1 MEAGGTATEAGAG
14 PSTSGQGQAPKP
26 TVILVIGMAGSGKTT
41 LIQRINSHLHATGR
55 NGYIINM
62 DPAVTHLPYG
72 ANIDIRDT
80 VKYKNVMK
88 QYNLGPNGGILTS
101 CNLFATRFDQVIQ
114 LCEKP
119 RDPPLQYIVVDTP
132 GQIEIFTWSAS
143 GAIVTEL
150 FASSFPTL
158 VAYVVDTPRVAAPQT
173 FMSNMLQ
180 ACSILYKLKLPMLL
194 LFNKVDVARHE
205 FALDWMSDFDA
216 YTAALEAD
224 SSYAATLSRSLALVL
239 DSFYAN
245 MRSKV
250 AECATEYEQFYLPE
264 LERARKDKA
273 AREEARQRKEMERLR
288 TDMEAASLRA
298 AGAGAGAGQAAGG
311 SAGAGG
317 SVGGRGPGGAG
328 KAAAAAGTGSG
339 AGTAGGPMEVDGSD
353 EDDEEDGDEEEDDV

>member
-1 MEAGGTATEAGAG
+1 
-14 PSTSGQGQAPKP
+14 
-26 TVILVIGMAGSGKTT
+26 MAGSGKTT
-41 LIQRINSHLHATGR
+41 LIQRINSHLHATHR

-119 RDPPLQYIVVDTP
+119 RDPPLEYIIVDTP

-158 VAYVVDTPRVAAPQT
+158 VAYVVDTPRVANPQT

-180 ACSILYKLKLPMLL
+180 ACSILYKTKLPMLL
-194 LFNKVDVARHE
+194 LFNKVDVVRHD
-205 FALDWMSDFDA
+205 FALDWMSDFDS

-245 MRSKV
+245 MRSAGVSAVTGEGMEEMLQQV
-250 AECATEYEQFYLPE
+250 AECAKEYQDFYVPE
-264 LERARKDKA
+264 LDKARKDKA
-273 AREEARQRKEMERLR
+273 AREEARQQREMAKLQA
-288 TDMEAASLRA
+288 DMAATGLGGGA
-298 AGAGAGAGQAAGG
+298 AGAGAGAGP
-311 SAGAGG
+311 S
-317 SVGGRGPGGAG
+317 GPG
-328 KAAAAAGTGSG
+328 KAAEKAA
-339 AGTAGGPMEVDGSD
+339 EEE
-353 EDDEEDGDEEEDDV
+353 EDDEEEEEEQEDMEEDDEDEDE